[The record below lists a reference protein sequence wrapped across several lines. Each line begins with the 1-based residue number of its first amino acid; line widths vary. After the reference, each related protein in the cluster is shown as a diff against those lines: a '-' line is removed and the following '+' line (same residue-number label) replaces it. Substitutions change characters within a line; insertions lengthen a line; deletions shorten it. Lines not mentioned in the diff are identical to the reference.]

1 MAVKQLSVFLE
12 NKKGKLSDAVKV
24 LSDAGINI
32 RAMSIAD
39 TQDFGILRMIVS
51 DTAKAKELLIND
63 TIVSDTEVIAV
74 KMDDKEGSLYRVLA
88 VLEKESIN
96 VDYAYAFTA
105 KGNQGAYVVFR
116 VDDVSS
122 AEKVLADKGYT
133 SVSDEDMKQL

>member
-12 NKKGKLSDAVKV
+12 NKKGKLSDAVKI
-24 LSDAGINI
+24 LSDASINI

-51 DTAKAKELLIND
+51 DADLAKELLMSD
-63 TIVSDTEVIAV
+63 TIVSETEVIAV
-74 KMDDKEGSLYRVLA
+74 KMDDKEGALYKVLA
-88 VLEKESIN
+88 VLEAASIN

-116 VDDVSS
+116 VDDVKA
-122 AEKVLADKGYT
+122 AEDVLT
-133 SVSDEDMKQL
+133 SNSFVSISEDDMKLL